1 MCPRGRASSEAVRR
15 PNWRHAQVAYLAYG
29 LGYLGHFAPPRPSLP
44 RALRTPLAAS
54 LLSMATLHVAEVFV
68 PPPSRYPDIH
78 AVAFC
83 AFACAHFVGAYAGCV
98 GMLVAIAETEPA
110 HAPLDD
116 AQLQARP
123 TRRASSA
130 RGDLLEYLFLGG
142 PSQQPPEQAT
152 EGEAEAEPGA
162 HAPVGFG
169 ARRTRRTKSK
179 TE

>member
-29 LGYLGHFAPPRPSLP
+29 LGHLGHFSPPRPSLP
-44 RALRTPLAAS
+44 RALRIPLAAS
-54 LLSMATLHVAEVFV
+54 LLGMTTLHVAEVLV

-83 AFACAHFVGAYAGCV
+83 GFACAHFVGAYVGCV
-98 GMLVAIAETEPA
+98 WMLVTIAETEPA

-116 AQLQARP
+116 AQLQART

-130 RGDLLEYLFLGG
+130 RSDLEYNFLGG
-142 PSQQPPEQAT
+142 PSQQPLKQST
-152 EGEAEAEPGA
+152 EADSAEPGA
-162 HAPVGFG
+162 QAPVLG

-179 TE
+179 TD

>member
-29 LGYLGHFAPPRPSLP
+29 LGYLGHFSPPRPSLP
-44 RALRTPLAAS
+44 RALRIPLAAS
-54 LLSMATLHVAEVFV
+54 LLGMTTLHVAEVLV

-83 AFACAHFVGAYAGCV
+83 GFACAHFVGAYVGCV
-98 GMLVAIAETEPA
+98 WMLVTIAETEPA

-116 AQLQARP
+116 AQLQART

-130 RGDLLEYLFLGG
+130 RSDLLEYFLDG
-142 PSQQPPEQAT
+142 PPPTTEAT
-152 EGEAEAEPGA
+152 TADSSERHPGA
-162 HAPVGFG
+162 QAPVG
-169 ARRTRRTKSK
+169 ARRTRRAKSSK